1 MVDFVKTKNG
11 FALNDENERMIAEI
25 TYAPYGEDKV
35 IANHTYVDSSLS
47 GQGIAE
53 MLLDRLVEEMRE
65 EGKKIVPRC
74 SYVVAMFDRKREK
87 YADIKAEF

>member
-1 MVDFVKTKNG
+1 MMRLKNAKELARMRASGRLVAECFAILEENVKPGVTLK
-11 FALNDENERMIAEI
+11 
-25 TYAPYGEDKV
+25 
-35 IANHTYVDSSLS
+35 
-47 GQGIAE
+47 Q
-53 MLLDRLVEEMRE
+53 LDRLVEEMRE

>member
-35 IANHTYVDSSLS
+35 IANHTYVDSSLR

-53 MLLDRLVEEMRE
+53 MLLDRLVEEMRA
-65 EGKKIVPRC
+65 EGKKIVPHC

-87 YADIKAEF
+87 YADIKAEI

>member
-1 MVDFVKTKNG
+1 
-11 FALNDENERMIAEI
+11 
-25 TYAPYGEDKV
+25 
-35 IANHTYVDSSLS
+35 
-47 GQGIAE
+47 